1 MAIALRLD
9 ARALIAVAVIAWG
22 AVALALL
29 LQHGFGYEPC
39 PWCTLQRLIY
49 LLIGLAAALA
59 LLLRS
64 ARRFALATAALVP
77 LAAIA
82 GAFAAWHQHTVSAR
96 SDSCALT
103 FADRFMGALWLP
115 ELWPAMFEAR
125 ARCDEANLP
134 WLGVPFALWSLAMFT
149 LLAVLGL
156 RAFRS
161 RPPTLFLK

>member
-1 MAIALRLD
+1 MSLRLD
-9 ARALIAVAVIAWG
+9 SRMLGVVVLLSFG
-22 AVALALL
+22 AILLALV
-29 LQHGFGYEPC
+29 LQHRFGYEPC

-49 LLIGLAAALA
+49 VLIGLAAGGAILLRRSRRVALA
-59 LLLRS
+59 MG
-64 ARRFALATAALVP
+64 AIVPAAS
-77 LAAIA
+77 IT
-82 GAFAAWHQHTVSAR
+82 GGFAAWHQHSVAAT

-103 FADRFMGALWLP
+103 FADRLMGALGLP

-134 WLGVPFALWSLAMFT
+134 WLGVPFSIWSLVLFV
-149 LLAVLGL
+149 LLAGLGF